1 MKKPILFLFL
11 FSTFLSFRFASPVAN
26 NPVDKSDF
34 NTQFKLVFEAAK
46 KRFASEMGSSQ
57 SSDDANYK
65 KKYSTNIP
73 FKNATVSLLMDQTDL
88 LTYRIIYSFD
98 AATLDEAKAVKKE
111 TADLV
116 KTLVPS
122 DYKTYSTYVAGY
134 AGYMT
139 EMFEY
144 NSDVFAEVSK
154 RPVVRVGIILL
165 SEGKYNLEILVSEPV
180 FKVAERPNQ
189 EKK

>member
-1 MKKPILFLFL
+1 
-11 FSTFLSFRFASPVAN
+11 VN
-26 NPVDKSDF
+26 
-34 NTQFKLVFEAAK
+34 
-46 KRFASEMGSSQ
+46 
-57 SSDDANYK
+57 
-65 KKYSTNIP
+65 
-73 FKNATVSLLMDQTDL
+73 LLLDQTDL
-88 LTYRIIYSFD
+88 LTYQVIYSFD
-98 AATLDEAKAVKKE
+98 ASTLEEAKAIKKE
-111 TADLV
+111 TADMV

-154 RPVVRVGIILL
+154 RPVVRVGIILV
-165 SEGKYNLEILVSEPV
+165 SEGKYQLEILVSEPV

>member
-1 MKKPILFLFL
+1 MKNILLFVFLSGTLASFSL
-11 FSTFLSFRFASPVAN
+11 FSPKAE
-26 NPVDKSDF
+26 NPIDKTDF
-34 NTQFKLVFEAAK
+34 TTQFKSVFEAAK
-46 KRFASEMGSSQ
+46 KRFTSEMGTAQNSN
-57 SSDDANYK
+57 DALYK
-65 KKYSTNIP
+65 KKYSTTIP
-73 FKNATVSLLMDQTDL
+73 FKNATVNLLLDQTDL
-88 LTYRIIYSFD
+88 LTYQVIYSFD
-98 AATLDEAKAVKKE
+98 ASTLEEAKAIKKE
-111 TADLV
+111 TADMV

-154 RPVVRVGIILL
+154 RPVVRVGIILV
-165 SEGKYNLEILVSEPV
+165 SEGKYQLEILVSEPV